1 MVNCRREKDM
11 EWLNEVLG
19 MGASAATGGV
29 FGLLGSVFGSVFK
42 YFKAKQDMA
51 FEQLRWAHE
60 DKLLELQM
68 QQRQIETEHEL
79 AVVAQSG
86 SWSALKESMQ
96 KMTAA
101 GESYKWVNAIKD
113 LFRPF
118 ITTLLALIAF
128 LIFKDVMAVFTT
140 ENSSLGLVFSP
151 AEAKELLKYIIYSMI
166 FASTTS
172 LVWWFADRAFAPPGM
187 KNR

>member
-1 MVNCRREKDM
+1 MD
-11 EWLNEVLG
+11 WIDLLG
-19 MGASAATGGV
+19 AGASAASGGI
-29 FGLLGSVFGSVFK
+29 FGLVGSVFGSVFK
-42 YFKAKQDMA
+42 YFKAKQDMQ

-60 DKLLELQM
+60 DKLLEMQM
-68 QQRQIETEHEL
+68 QAKIIESEHEL

-86 SWSALKESMQ
+86 SWSALKESMA
-96 KMTAA
+96 KLTAA

-118 ITTLLALIAF
+118 ITTMLAILAYV
-128 LIFKDVMAVFTT
+128 IFYDLMQMFEASERSALGMVFTP
-140 ENSSLGLVFSP
+140 EQAV
-151 AEAKELLKYIIYSMI
+151 ELITYIVYSMI

>member
-1 MVNCRREKDM
+1 M
-11 EWLNEVLG
+11 EWIDLLG
-19 MGASAATGGV
+19 AGASAATGGI
-29 FGLLGSVFGSVFK
+29 FGLVGSVFGSVFK

-51 FEQLRWAHE
+51 FEQLKWAHE

-68 QQRQIETEHEL
+68 KAKVIESEHEL

-86 SWSALKESMQ
+86 SWSALKESMA
-96 KMTAA
+96 KLTAA
-101 GESYKWVNAIKD
+101 GESYRWVNAIKD

-118 ITTLLALIAF
+118 ITTMLAVLAYV
-128 LIFKDVMAVFTT
+128 IFYDLMQLFDDKTNSQLAMVFTQ
-140 ENSSLGLVFSP
+140 EQA
-151 AEAKELLKYIIYSMI
+151 AELITYIVYSMI